1 MRINTASRNSKGM
14 SEAPSR
20 EGSNATDLGRLDG
33 RADQVLM
40 VPWNRLF
47 YPDPDPTEPFPEESA
62 DIEGYHVAPDHTIT
76 IAVVVTSAGGLGML
90 DAAWAVLHRKGVGL
104 RRMLLLD
111 DRGRTVSL
119 MTLGLGSSRNTLDLL
134 RTMLVVPV
142 RARGGFAEVHF
153 LATPE
158 EAGALE
164 ERLGKGGPAPPNAH
178 SATLPAAKETKTLR
192 PEDWAFLGFL
202 SSVGAFNGPEGPT
215 PEILADLLGIDSES
229 FAERA
234 CAVELGMEG
243 LVAELFAL
251 PPPGSKFRSVPSR
264 GRND

>member
-1 MRINTASRNSKGM
+1 VI
-14 SEAPSR
+14 
-20 EGSNATDLGRLDG
+20 
-33 RADQVLM
+33 M
-40 VPWNRLF
+40 VPLTRLF
-47 YPDPDPTEPFPEESA
+47 YPDPDPTEPYPGESA

-76 IAVVVTSAGGLGML
+76 IAAVVTSAGGLDML
-90 DAAWAVLHRKGVGL
+90 DSAWAGLYRKGVGR

-111 DRGRTVSL
+111 DRGRTVSV
-119 MTLGLGSSRNTLDLL
+119 MTIGVESPSETLSLL

-142 RARGGFAEVHF
+142 RTRGGFAEVHF

-158 EAGALE
+158 EVEALE
-164 ERLGKGGPAPPNAH
+164 GRLEEDGQPRPNV
-178 SATLPAAKETKTLR
+178 SSVTLPPARETETLR

-215 PEILADLLGIDSES
+215 PEIVAELLGIDSES

-234 CAVELGMEG
+234 CAVEHGMEG
-243 LVAELFAL
+243 LVSDLFAL

-264 GRND
+264 GQND